1 MIENQVKPL
10 VVAARVLNMN
20 ILNLVRKAPFNRFGW
35 AIADRW
41 ALNSPA
47 ALVQLQEMGEV
58 VLFNRLLEQQKIE
71 QEINIQN
78 MAHPNEGMT
87 KSEILSINEITT
99 ELT

>member
-1 MIENQVKPL
+1 MIENQVQPL
-10 VVAARVLNMN
+10 AIAARVLNMD
-20 ILNLVRKAPFNRFGW
+20 ILDLVRKAPFNRFGW

-47 ALVQLQEMGEV
+47 ALVQLQEKGEV

-71 QEINIQN
+71 QEITFQN
-78 MAHPNEGMT
+78 MAQINKGMT
-87 KSEILSINEITT
+87 ESEILSMNEITT